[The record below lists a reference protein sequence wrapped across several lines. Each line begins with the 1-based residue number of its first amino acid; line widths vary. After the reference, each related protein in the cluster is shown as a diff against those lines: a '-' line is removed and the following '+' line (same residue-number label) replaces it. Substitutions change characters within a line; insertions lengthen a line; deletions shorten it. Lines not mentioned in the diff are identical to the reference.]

1 MGKIYLGNQNI
12 SGMHILA
19 GPTNTQDVN
28 LTNSNMLPEGY
39 SAYGPNGKVIGTAHN
54 IQASEVMAALLPTAV
69 KNGNNYYA
77 VFNITMPAGYY
88 DGSPITVNSLVDGL
102 DPASMPSTVTL
113 LGIKG
118 TKVYGVTETTDSD
131 GYTILTITT
140 K

>member
-1 MGKIYLGNQNI
+1 MGKVYLGNQNI

-54 IQASEVMAALLPTAV
+54 IQASEITAALLPTAV

-118 TKVYGVTETTDSD
+118 TKVYGVTETIDSD

>member
-54 IQASEVMAALLPTAV
+54 IQASEVIAALLPTAV

>member
-1 MGKIYLGNQNI
+1 MGKVYLGGQQI

-28 LTNSNMLPEGY
+28 LTDAGMLPEGY
-39 SAYGPNGKVIGTAHN
+39 SAYGPNGKVTGTAHN
-54 IQASEVMAALLPTAV
+54 IQASEITAAMLPTAI
-69 KNGNNYYA
+69 KSGDNYYA

-88 DGSPITVNSLVDGL
+88 DGSPITVNSLVEGL
-102 DPASMPSTVTL
+102 NPASMPSTVTL
-113 LGIKG
+113 LGITG

-140 K
+140 Q

>member
-54 IQASEVMAALLPTAV
+54 IQASEITAVLSPTAV

-88 DGSPITVNSLVDGL
+88 DGSPITVNSLIEGFN
-102 DPASMPSTVTL
+102 PASIPSTVTF

>member
-1 MGKIYLGNQNI
+1 MGKVYLGNQNI

-28 LTNSNMLPEGY
+28 LTNPNMLPEGY
-39 SAYGPNGKVIGTAHN
+39 SAYGPNGKVTGTAHN
-54 IQASEVMAALLPTAV
+54 IQASEITAALQPTAV

-118 TKVYGVTETTDSD
+118 TKVYGVSETTDSD

>member
-1 MGKIYLGNQNI
+1 MGKVYLGNQNI

-54 IQASEVMAALLPTAV
+54 IQASEVTAALLPTAV

-88 DGSPITVNSLVDGL
+88 NGSPITVNSLVDGL